1 MLDSKKI
8 KADDLIKGTNHRYR
22 KCVFGKFTE
31 NVLNALAR
39 LRPAC
44 ERLFSREEKYSQ
56 ARLPSRT
63 LKRARFWLLMAE
75 LVSLMT
81 DMTAVSFRRMGL
93 ARCTTAFKR
102 L

>member
-1 MLDSKKI
+1 
-8 KADDLIKGTNHRYR
+8 
-22 KCVFGKFTE
+22 VFGKFKE
-31 NVLNALAR
+31 DVLNALAR

-56 ARLPSRT
+56 ARIPSRT
-63 LKRARFWLLMAE
+63 LKRARFWSLMGE

-81 DMTAVSFRRMGL
+81 YLAAVSFRRMDL